1 MQMNQETVYTIV
13 LAALMVIGIA
23 LTFVVKPTTDPAKLR
38 GRVAKCLGKFAAP
51 RKFRVMDNLEIEGR
65 DGKCTIDHV
74 LVGSFGVL
82 FVNDLTMAGD
92 YTGNLVEGNW
102 VCSKTNRQDDVT
114 TRLGSVENPL
124 VAARTFEAAARAL
137 LTANKVACPAMES
150 IVAVTHKKGSFFIT
164 GSKDLTF
171 NLRTLR
177 SYLNNSAWIQK
188 NEKVDIDR
196 VCKVLGGKE

>member
-1 MQMNQETVYTIV
+1 MT
-13 LAALMVIGIA
+13 
-23 LTFVVKPTTDPAKLR
+23 
-38 GRVAKCLGKFAAP
+38 
-51 RKFRVMDNLEIEGR
+51 
-65 DGKCTIDHV
+65 
-74 LVGSFGVL
+74 
-82 FVNDLTMAGD
+82 
-92 YTGNLVEGNW
+92 NW